1 MVRLVMHER
10 LALTNTMATQYRR
23 STKKKKGELLNAFC
37 NATGYNRKYA
47 IRILSTWGTVKLVRI
62 DGKLIR
68 LKAGGR
74 IQKSYPRRAT
84 IYDETFQKALVKV
97 WEFSDFMCGKRLV
110 AFIKIIAAFIRGNE
124 LFAFTDEIWS
134 KLMQVSAATVDRL
147 LQSERKKYQIKGR
160 SRTKPG
166 ALLKQDIPIRT
177 FADWDDACPGF
188 LEIDLVSHEGG
199 NASGDFCFTL
209 TATDVATGWTE
220 VRGIRNKAQK
230 WTVEA
235 LDHIATALPFPV
247 LGVDSD
253 NGSEFINAHLKRYCE
268 KHHIT
273 FTRSR
278 PYRKNDGCFVE
289 QKNDLIVR
297 RTAGYLRYDTEN
309 ELALLNQMYDSVR
322 LWVNFFHPSVKLIS
336 KTRVGSKVKK
346 TYDSPQT
353 PYQRIMV
360 SKQVS
365 ATHKERLSRQF
376 KTSDPIKLQ
385 RIVEKCKGKLQNMVT
400 EKNQRELSFKRE
412 TARIWGGREPSS
424 ASEARE

>member
-23 STKKKKGELLNAFC
+23 STKKEKGELLNAYC
-37 NATGYNRKYA
+37 TATGYSRKYA
-47 IRILSTWGTVKLVRI
+47 IRILSTWGKVKLARI

-74 IQKSYPRRAT
+74 IQKSYPQRVK
-84 IYDETFQKALVKV
+84 IYDEAFQKALVKV

-147 LQSERKKYQIKGR
+147 LQSERKKYRIKGR

-166 ALLKQDIPIRT
+166 AILKQDIPIRT
-177 FADWDDACPGF
+177 FADWDDARPGF

-235 LDHIATALPFPV
+235 LGHIATVLPFAV

-253 NGSEFINAHLKRYCE
+253 NGSEFINAHLKRHCE

-309 ELALLNQMYDSVR
+309 ELALLNQMYDAVR

-353 PYQRIMV
+353 PYQRIMA

-365 ATHKERLSRQF
+365 TTHKERLSRQF
-376 KTSDPIKLQ
+376 KASNPIKLQ
-385 RIVEKCKGKLQNMVT
+385 RTVEKCKDKLQDMVT

-412 TARIWGGREPSS
+412 TARI
-424 ASEARE
+424 

>member
-1 MVRLVMHER
+1 MHER
-10 LALTNTMATQYRR
+10 VALTNSMAKQYRR
-23 STKKKKGELLNAFC
+23 ATKKEKSVLLNSYC
-37 NATGYNRKYA
+37 KATGYNRKYA
-47 IRILSTWGTVKLVRI
+47 IRILSVWGKVHLVRI

-74 IQKSYPRRAT
+74 KQKSYPHRPRT
-84 IYDETFQKALVKV
+84 YDEEFQKVLVKI

-110 AFIKIIAAFIRGNE
+110 VFIKVIATFIQDNE
-124 LFAFTDEIWS
+124 SFAFTGELWS
-134 KLMQVSAATVDRL
+134 KLLQVSASTVDRL

-166 ALLKQDIPIRT
+166 AVLKQDIPIRT
-177 FADWDDACPGF
+177 FADWDDARPGF

-199 NASGDFCFTL
+199 NASGEFCFTL
-209 TATDVATGWTE
+209 TVTDVSTGWTE
-220 VRGIRNKAQK
+220 VRGIQNKAQK
-230 WTVEA
+230 WTIEA
-235 LDHIATALPFPV
+235 LDHIVKALPFPV
-247 LGVDSD
+247 LGIDCD

-278 PYRKNDGCFVE
+278 PYRKNDSCFVE

-297 RTAGYLRYDTEN
+297 RTAGYLRYDTEE
-309 ELALLNQMYDSVR
+309 ELVVLNQMYDSVR

-336 KTRVGSKVKK
+336 KTRIGSKVKK

-353 PYQRIMV
+353 PYQRIMA

-365 ATHKERLSRQF
+365 VADKEHLARQF
-376 KTSDPIKLQ
+376 NTSNPIKLQ
-385 RIVEKCKGKLQNMVT
+385 RAVEKCKSTLHDMVT
-400 EKNQRELSFKRE
+400 EKNQRELSFK
-412 TARIWGGREPSS
+412 
-424 ASEARE
+424 

>member
-1 MVRLVMHER
+1 MHER
-10 LALTNTMATQYRR
+10 LALTDSMAKQYRR
-23 STKKKKGELLNAFC
+23 STKKEKGELLHTYC
-37 NATGYNRKYA
+37 KATGYNRKYA
-47 IRILSTWGTVKLVRI
+47 IRILSTWGKVTLVRI

-74 IQKSYPRRAT
+74 KQKSYPRRAT

-110 AFIKIIAAFIRGNE
+110 AFIKIIVAFIRGNE
-124 LFAFTDEIWS
+124 LFAFTDEIWR

-147 LQSERKKYQIKGR
+147 LQSERKKYRIKGR

-166 ALLKQDIPIRT
+166 AILKQDIPIRT
-177 FADWDDACPGF
+177 FADWDDARPGF

-235 LDHIATALPFPV
+235 LDHIATVLPFPV

-289 QKNDLIVR
+289 QKNDIIVR

-309 ELALLNQMYDSVR
+309 ELVLLNQMYDSVR

-365 ATHKERLSRQF
+365 ATHKEQLSRQF
-376 KTSDPIKLQ
+376 NTSDPIKLQ
-385 RIVEKCKGKLQNMVT
+385 RTVEKCKDKLQDMVT
-400 EKNQRELSFKRE
+400 AKNQRELSFKRE
-412 TARIWGGREPSS
+412 TASIWGRIEPSS
-424 ASEARE
+424 ASDARE